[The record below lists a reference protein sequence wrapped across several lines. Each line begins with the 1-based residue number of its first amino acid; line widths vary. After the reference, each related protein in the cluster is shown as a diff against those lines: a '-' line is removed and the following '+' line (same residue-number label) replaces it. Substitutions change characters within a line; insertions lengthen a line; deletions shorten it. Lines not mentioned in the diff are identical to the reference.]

1 MKRSL
6 QEVVELVVFGLIALL
21 IGTGV
26 LWLGGWVLGWVG
38 LLLKFLAGLIWWLL
52 RFIVPVAIVAG
63 LIYFVVRVLQGDRSA
78 RQASPASTAP
88 ASTAPAGTTPPATSA
103 ATAPAAV
110 KEATVPEATVAEATV
125 ADASV
130 EDTAPEDTATEGT
143 AREDT
148 AREDTAP
155 ADEPHDDGAPA
166 PESDSEDDDKHN

>member
-63 LIYFVVRVLQGDRSA
+63 LIYFLVRVLQGDRSS
-78 RQASPASTAP
+78 RPATPAP
-88 ASTAPAGTTPPATSA
+88 ASAPGPTPAAPPAA
-103 ATAPAAV
+103 DPAPPAA
-110 KEATVPEATVAEATV
+110 
-125 ADASV
+125 AST
-130 EDTAPEDTATEGT
+130 TAPEPPSEAPSASSEDPSDT
-143 AREDT
+143 
-148 AREDTAP
+148 P
-155 ADEPHDDGAPA
+155 DEPEGAHEP
-166 PESDSEDDDKHN
+166 DSEDDDKRN

>member
-63 LIYFVVRVLQGDRSA
+63 LIYFLVRVLQGDRSGRSGA
-78 RQASPASTAP
+78 PAAPNASGTTAPATTAPATTPTGGAPAPAPAAPAAADEAAPDEAAPAQSASAEEPSGGDEAASPASD
-88 ASTAPAGTTPPATSA
+88 
-103 ATAPAAV
+103 
-110 KEATVPEATVAEATV
+110 AE
-125 ADASV
+125 
-130 EDTAPEDTATEGT
+130 
-143 AREDT
+143 
-148 AREDTAP
+148 
-155 ADEPHDDGAPA
+155 H
-166 PESDSEDDDKHN
+166 ESDSEDDDKRN

>member
-63 LIYFVVRVLQGDRSA
+63 LIYFLVRVLQGDRSGRSGA
-78 RQASPASTAP
+78 PAAPNASATTAPATTPTGGAPAPAPAAPAAADEAAPDEAAPAHSASAEEPSSGDEAASPASD
-88 ASTAPAGTTPPATSA
+88 
-103 ATAPAAV
+103 
-110 KEATVPEATVAEATV
+110 AE
-125 ADASV
+125 
-130 EDTAPEDTATEGT
+130 
-143 AREDT
+143 
-148 AREDTAP
+148 
-155 ADEPHDDGAPA
+155 H
-166 PESDSEDDDKHN
+166 ESDSEDDDKRN

>member
-63 LIYFVVRVLQGDRSA
+63 LIYFLVRVLQGDRSA
-78 RQASPASTAP
+78 RPAAPSAP
-88 ASTAPAGTTPPATSA
+88 ATSPAGTSPAAPAATGTA
-103 ATAPAAV
+103 AVPAAAGATAP
-110 KEATVPEATVAEATV
+110 EE
-125 ADASV
+125 
-130 EDTAPEDTATEGT
+130 
-143 AREDT
+143 
-148 AREDTAP
+148 
-155 ADEPHDDGAPA
+155 GAPA
-166 PESDSEDDDKHN
+166 EEPPGDEAAASPDADSPGTDTEDDDKRN

>member
-78 RQASPASTAP
+78 RQAAPASASTAP
-88 ASTAPAGTTPPATSA
+88 GGTTPPSTTTPPAPGK
-103 ATAPAAV
+103 PAAV
-110 KEATVPEATVAEATV
+110 T
-125 ADASV
+125 DASV
-130 EDTAPEDTATEGT
+130 EDTAPEDSAV
-143 AREDT
+143 
-148 AREDTAP
+148 EDTAP
-155 ADEPHDDGAPA
+155 ADELPDDGAPA
-166 PESDSEDDDKHN
+166 PESDSEDDDKRN

>member
-63 LIYFVVRVLQGDRSA
+63 LIYFLVRVLQGDRSSRPA
-78 RQASPASTAP
+78 TPTPAS
-88 ASTAPAGTTPPATSA
+88 
-103 ATAPAAV
+103 
-110 KEATVPEATVAEATV
+110 
-125 ADASV
+125 
-130 EDTAPEDTATEGT
+130 
-143 AREDT
+143 
-148 AREDTAP
+148 
-155 ADEPHDDGAPA
+155 APA
-166 PESDSEDDDKHN
+166 PTPAAAQTGNPAPTAAAATPAPDAGVPTEPPSATAEEPSDPSTDAEGADVPDGDDDKRN

>member
-63 LIYFVVRVLQGDRSA
+63 LIYFLVRVLQGDRSS
-78 RQASPASTAP
+78 RPVTPAP
-88 ASTAPAGTTPPATSA
+88 ASAPGPTPAAPPTADPAPPAA
-103 ATAPAAV
+103 AST
-110 KEATVPEATVAEATV
+110 
-125 ADASV
+125 
-130 EDTAPEDTATEGT
+130 TAPEPPSEAPSASSEAPSDTPAEPEG
-143 AREDT
+143 
-148 AREDTAP
+148 
-155 ADEPHDDGAPA
+155 ADEPDN
-166 PESDSEDDDKHN
+166 EDDDKRN